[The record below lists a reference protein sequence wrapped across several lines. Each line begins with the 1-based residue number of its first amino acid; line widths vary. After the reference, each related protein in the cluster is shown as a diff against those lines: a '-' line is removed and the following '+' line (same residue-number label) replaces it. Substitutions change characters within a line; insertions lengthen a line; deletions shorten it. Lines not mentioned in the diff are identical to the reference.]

1 MLPYDYWETEAPLDL
16 VFRSQQRK
24 DYLLVD
30 LRQRY
35 PCHMYAYGETF
46 QTMHTGTQFVLLT
59 NTQKPISKLLNSI
72 KCVMELAYPV
82 KQSSATTLDEPV
94 VIVCSNKPPEDVY
107 PNFYFLVLACFRVFE
122 L

>member
-1 MLPYDYWETEAPLDL
+1 
-16 VFRSQQRK
+16 
-24 DYLLVD
+24 
-30 LRQRY
+30 
-35 PCHMYAYGETF
+35 MYAYGETF

-72 KCVMELAYPV
+72 KCDGTWVYPV

-107 PNFYFLVLACFRVFE
+107 PNFYFLVLARFRF
-122 L
+122 LNYSTY